1 MIDMNAIA
9 IDPAELRS
17 LIKSAVDEAMRE
29 HAASMREVVDETLED
44 MALGRA
50 ILEAKD
56 SPTMSV
62 DEFFASLAAES

>member
-1 MIDMNAIA
+1 MNAIA

-17 LIKSAVDEAMRE
+17 LIKSAVNEAMRE
-29 HAASMREVVDETLED
+29 YQATVHEVVEEELED

-56 SPTMSV
+56 SPTMTAE
-62 DEFFASLAAES
+62 EFFASVAAES